1 LALAK
6 ALEDL
11 IRLFERFPG
20 IGEKSARRMVL
31 FLLQQPKSF
40 SESLAECIAKCN
52 SLLHPCSRCGNI
64 TDEDPCSI
72 CCDPFR
78 DKSTICIIESVEDL
92 ITIEQAGI
100 YNGLY
105 FVLGSLYSPLDD
117 EEIAPQVL
125 ERLVKRVSEEEV
137 KEVILA
143 FSPKVEGELTMNL
156 ISKIMEPL
164 PVTVSRLSYGLP
176 VGGSVSFADRTT
188 LHAALEARTYIKRG
202 EGRQ

>member
-1 LALAK
+1 MALSK
-6 ALEDL
+6 PLEDL

-20 IGEKSARRMVL
+20 IGEKSARRIVL

-40 SESLAECIAKCN
+40 SEALAEGIRRCC
-52 SLLHPCSRCGNI
+52 SSLHPCSMCGNI

-72 CCDPFR
+72 CSDPFR
-78 DKSTICIIESVEDL
+78 DKSTICVVESVEDL
-92 ITIEQAGI
+92 ITLEQAGI

-105 FVLGSLYSPLDD
+105 FVLGTLYSPLEG
-117 EEIAPQVL
+117 EEVPPQVL
-125 ERLVKRVSEEEV
+125 ERLIKRISQGDV

-156 ISKIMEPL
+156 ITSALEPL

-188 LHAALEARTYIKRG
+188 LHAALEARTCLKRG

>member
-1 LALAK
+1 MALAK

-20 IGEKSARRMVL
+20 IGEKSAGGWCYFYYSSQKL
-31 FLLQQPKSF
+31 

-78 DKSTICIIESVEDL
+78 DKSTICIVESVEDL

-188 LHAALEARTYIKRG
+188 PRRP
-202 EGRQ
+202 

>member
-1 LALAK
+1 MALSK
-6 ALEDL
+6 PLEDL
-11 IRLFERFPG
+11 MRLFERFPG

-31 FLLQQPKSF
+31 FLLQQPKGF
-40 SESLAECIAKCN
+40 SEALAEGIRKC
-52 SLLHPCSRCGNI
+52 SSSLHPCSICGNI
-64 TDEDPCSI
+64 TDDDPCSI
-72 CCDPFR
+72 CSDPFR
-78 DKSTICIIESVEDL
+78 DKSTLCIVESVEDL
-92 ITIEQAGI
+92 ITLEQAGI

-105 FVLGSLYSPLDD
+105 FVLGMLYSPLEG
-117 EEIAPQVL
+117 EEVSPEVL
-125 ERLVKRVSEEEV
+125 ERLVKRVSQGDI

-156 ISKIMEPL
+156 ITSVLDPL

-188 LHAALEARTYIKRG
+188 LHAALEARTCLKRG

>member
-6 ALEDL
+6 SLDDL
-11 IRLFERFPG
+11 IRLLEKFPG

-40 SESLAECIAKCN
+40 SEALVEAIHKCSFSLF
-52 SLLHPCSRCGNI
+52 PCSLCGNI

-72 CCDPFR
+72 CNDPFR
-78 DKSTICIIESVEDL
+78 DRSTICVVESVEDL
-92 ITIEQAGI
+92 ITLEQAGI

-105 FVLGSLYSPLDD
+105 FVLGVLYSPLD
-117 EEIAPQVL
+117 EKEVPTQVIEHL
-125 ERLVKRVSEEEV
+125 IERVSQSDI

-156 ISKIMEPL
+156 ISSALESL
-164 PVTVSRLSYGLP
+164 PVTISRLSYGLP

-188 LHAALEARTYIKRG
+188 LHAAFEARTCLKRG
-202 EGRQ
+202 KSRQ